1 MNGPN
6 KSVPSDDAIY
16 TGQKAFLEIIE
27 IYKPDRVIVWG
38 DTLYG
43 WLPDKG
49 QQGDRI
55 ELPNAWKDGKIYD
68 TETWE
73 YTLGDDSICKVMPLA
88 DHPARGFAWEYYHL
102 FIKEF
107 LK

>member
-1 MNGPN
+1 MFWNFIQEPMNGPN

-55 ELPNAWKDGKIYD
+55 ELPNAWKDEGNI
-68 TETWE
+68 
-73 YTLGDDSICKVMPLA
+73 
-88 DHPARGFAWEYYHL
+88 
-102 FIKEF
+102 
-107 LK
+107 

>member
-1 MNGPN
+1 MGVTHYMAGSQTKDN
-6 KSVPSDDAIY
+6 KVI
-16 TGQKAFLEIIE
+16 GLNFLM
-27 IYKPDRVIVWG
+27 R
-38 DTLYG
+38 
-43 WLPDKG
+43 
-49 QQGDRI
+49 
-55 ELPNAWKDGKIYD
+55 GKMGEIYD

-88 DHPARGFAWEYYHL
+88 DHPARGFAWECYHL